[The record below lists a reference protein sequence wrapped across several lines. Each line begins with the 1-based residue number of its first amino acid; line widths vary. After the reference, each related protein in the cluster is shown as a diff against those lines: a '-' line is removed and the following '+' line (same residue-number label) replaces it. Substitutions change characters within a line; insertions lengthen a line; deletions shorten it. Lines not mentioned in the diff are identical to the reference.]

1 MKSEGYTKVMPESDY
16 SDSTVSK
23 TLELLT
29 KSLEQHERE
38 IDRIIQALERVKGS
52 VLSGYGDLNVKLQIV
67 TEKTESIESDVH
79 KLRNLLS

>member
-38 IDRIIQALERVKGS
+38 IDRIIQVLERVKGS